1 MINLG
6 QRLKTLRLQKGLTM
20 RELARQAGCS
30 PSFLS
35 QLELNQASPTIANFE
50 KICNALKMSIV
61 DVLREEPHLQ
71 DPIQVPLHSDHQPL
85 AMRWQRAWLRHL
97 LPHDAPRPF
106 TALQLTLDIGGETPS
121 RRSRRP
127 INQLAIVLQ
136 GSIELVV
143 GDKLFRLEPLTA
155 IYFDLGMAH
164 QWRNVGPGVAEL
176 LMVHPYVFQLF
187 EQEEEEF
194 LWAVSR
200 KGRSAAPLIR
210 NS

>member
-1 MINLG
+1 MNLG
-6 QRLKTLRLQKGLTM
+6 LRLKTLRLQKGLTM

-50 KICNALKMSIV
+50 KICRALKMTLV

-71 DPIQVPLHSDHQPL
+71 EPIQVPLYSEDHPL

-97 LPHDAPRPF
+97 LPNDVPKPF
-106 TALQLTLDIGGETPS
+106 TALQLTLEVGGETPS
-121 RRSRRP
+121 RCSRRS
-127 INQLAIVLQ
+127 INELAIVLRGQ
-136 GSIELVV
+136 VELTV
-143 GDKLFRLEPLTA
+143 GEKLFPLQPLTA

-164 QWRNVGPGVAEL
+164 VWRNVGTESAEV
-176 LMVHPYVFQLF
+176 LMVNSYVFQLF
-187 EQEEEEF
+187 EQQEEDF
-194 LWAVSR
+194 VWARR
-200 KGRSAAPLIR
+200 KAPNGARLIR